1 MQKAY
6 LVPHNF
12 DTTVTRLK
20 KKLFVTEYKHF
31 LEAYDTVSVHR
42 TVTLHE
48 ALKWSTKLMKDLH
61 VCTVHQ

>member
-12 DTTVTRLK
+12 DTTVTKIKK

-31 LEAYDTVSVHR
+31 LEAYDTLSVR
-42 TVTLHE
+42 ETVTFHK
-48 ALKWSTKLMKDLH
+48 A
-61 VCTVHQ
+61 